1 MPVTIREARLADAEA
16 IARIHV
22 AMWQHAYRGQMPDDL
37 LDNISLERRLTWRTQ
52 MLSEPAPRSHAL
64 VAVEGE
70 TVVGFCDVGAS
81 REAGAGGSDG
91 ELYAIYVAPGTQGK
105 GIGAALMD
113 EGVRCLQAEG
123 FTRATLWVLATN
135 APTIRF
141 YERKGWAAD
150 GVEKVEHWN
159 NFPLHELRYARD
171 LTTLTSQQ
179 S

>member
-1 MPVTIREARLADAEA
+1 MPVTIREATLADAEA
-16 IARIHV
+16 ISRIQV
-22 AMWQHAYRGQMPDDL
+22 AMWQHAYRGQLPDEL
-37 LDNISLERRLTWRTQ
+37 LDTLSVERRLTWRTQ

-70 TVVGFCDVGAS
+70 TVLGFCDVGAS
-81 REAGAGGSDG
+81 REEGAGSSDG

-105 GIGAALMD
+105 GIGSALLD

-123 FTRATLWVLATN
+123 FTRARLWVLATN

-150 GVEKVEHWN
+150 GVTKVEPWN
-159 NFPLHELRYARD
+159 DFSLHVVRYARD
-171 LTTLTSQQ
+171 LSVPPSQQ
-179 S
+179 T

>member
-1 MPVTIREARLADAEA
+1 MPVTIREATLADAEA

-52 MLSEPAPRSHAL
+52 MLSSPAPQSHAL
-64 VAVEGE
+64 VADEAGE
-70 TVVGFCDVGAS
+70 VLGFCDVGAS
-81 REAGAGGSDG
+81 HEEGTGSTDGA
-91 ELYAIYVAPGTQGK
+91 LYAIYVAPGTQGK
-105 GIGAALMD
+105 GIGSALID
-113 EGVRCLQAEG
+113 AGVRCLQAEG

-150 GVEKVEHWN
+150 GVTKVEHWN
-159 NFPLHELRYARD
+159 DFPLHELRYARD
-171 LTTLTSQQ
+171 LSVATSQQ
-179 S
+179 P